1 MLLLCVYFL
10 ILKSFKCK
18 LGSDYADLEIILDN
32 LVNFIVVA
40 CTTTINGW
48 LLNSVV
54 RMSPLTFISLLVT
67 I

>member
-18 LGSDYADLEIILDN
+18 LGSDYGDLEIILDN

-40 CTTTINGW
+40 CTTRQLMDGY
-48 LLNSVV
+48 
-54 RMSPLTFISLLVT
+54 
-67 I
+67 